1 MKFWGP
7 GTGIYGRG
15 RWRDGAPTAPVGP
28 RPSFK
33 RLLVIQFGQLGD
45 TVLSLPAL
53 DLLREHFPNAEIT
66 LGCGMPAHELLDLW
80 GRADKIVP
88 LDRVKTRDTN
98 PVYSAWLICQFV
110 SRVWHPT
117 PDAVIVMHP
126 NDEMYLVAYCT
137 AAKRRAG
144 VVVKPGYFSRLLNEP
159 YTGAWKSVHAS
170 ASYMAL
176 VRQFCGLPALVG
188 EEPVPRLDL
197 APNPDRNGR
206 IAIHVGA
213 GRVERRIAP
222 ETWLEVARAL
232 HRQTGKEIAFV
243 SGPEE
248 QGIAEQL
255 ANSLPGG
262 TVLSGLN
269 IAGLARELAASGF
282 FIGTDSGPGHL
293 AASVE
298 TPVLTV
304 IEEHKI
310 GRYRTLGRATATV
323 RHRNVRDV
331 TPTMIIEAALKHPSL
346 QRAAP

>member
-1 MKFWGP
+1 MNFWGP

-15 RWRDGAPTAPVGP
+15 RWRDRGVVGAPAAHPY
-28 RPSFK
+28 K

-53 DLLREHFPNAEIT
+53 DLLRDQYPNAELT

-88 LDRVKTRDTN
+88 LDRVRTRDTN
-98 PVYSAWLICQFV
+98 PIYSAWLICQFV
-110 SRVWHPT
+110 SRIWHPT

-126 NDEMYLVAYCT
+126 NEEMYLVAYCT
-137 AAKRRAG
+137 AARRRAG
-144 VVVKPGYFSRLLNEP
+144 VVVKPGFFSRLLTEP
-159 YTGAWKSVHAS
+159 YTGAWKRVHA
-170 ASYMAL
+170 AQSYMAF
-176 VRQFCGLPALVG
+176 VRQFCGLPTP
-188 EEPVPRLDL
+188 EIETPPVPKLEL
-197 APNPDRNGR
+197 APNPERNGR

-232 HRQTGKEIAFV
+232 HSMTGKEIAFL

-248 QGIAEQL
+248 QGIAEKL
-255 ANSLPGG
+255 AGSLPGG

-269 IAGLARELAASGF
+269 IASLARELAASGF

-293 AASVE
+293 AASVQ

-304 IEEHKI
+304 IEEHKTA
-310 GRYRTLGRATATV
+310 RYRTLGAFTATV

-346 QRAAP
+346 QKRAS

>member
-1 MKFWGP
+1 MNFWGP

-15 RWRDGAPTAPVGP
+15 RWRGHSTVNGS
-28 RPSFK
+28 PSPALK

-53 DLLREHFPNAEIT
+53 DLLRDQYPDAELT

-80 GRADKIVP
+80 GRADRIVP
-88 LDRVKTRDTN
+88 LDRVRTRDTN
-98 PVYSAWLICQFV
+98 PIYAAWLICQFV

-144 VVVKPGYFSRLLNEP
+144 VVVKPGFFSRLLNEP
-159 YTGAWKSVHAS
+159 FTGGWKSVHAS
-170 ASYMAL
+170 QSYVAL
-176 VRQFCGLPALVG
+176 VRQFCGLPAIDP
-188 EEPVPRLDL
+188 ETPPVPKLEL
-197 APNPDRNGR
+197 APNPVRNGR

-213 GRVERRIAP
+213 GRVERRVAP

-232 HRQTGKEIAFV
+232 HSMTGKEIAFV

-255 ANSLPGG
+255 AGSLPGG

-269 IAGLARELAASGF
+269 IANLARELAASGF

-293 AASVE
+293 AASVQ

-304 IEEHKI
+304 IEEHKTA
-310 GRYRTLGRATATV
+310 RYRTLGASTSTV
-323 RHRNVRDV
+323 RHRNVREV
-331 TPTMIIEAALKHPSL
+331 TPTMIIEAALRHPSL
-346 QRAAP
+346 ARRAS